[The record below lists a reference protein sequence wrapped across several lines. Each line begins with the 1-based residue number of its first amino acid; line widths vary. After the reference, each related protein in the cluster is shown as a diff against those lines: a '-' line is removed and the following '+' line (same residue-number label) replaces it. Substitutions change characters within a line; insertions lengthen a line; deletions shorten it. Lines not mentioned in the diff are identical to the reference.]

1 MIRRDDYVIEYGI
14 SYDWLKQIFPFY
26 LLISN
31 ENKLLDKG
39 PGFAWLDVKLEVDD
53 CISSTFTPFYF
64 FKELTY
70 DFIKNDSDEEVVFT
84 DHQNFFTLKGKA
96 YFFSD
101 VNSML
106 LLTSISIHSPEIA
119 NKIQS
124 KNFEPYNQ
132 TLDMIFLKAMQEAES
147 KKSLALIRKL
157 EKRARD
163 LAEENKK
170 ISSGRVF
177 VNGEKIKQIRQSKLM
192 SVDNFVNHSIDR
204 KCYLS
209 KSTIKRAEA
218 GVKVYFKTALDI
230 ANVLDVN
237 IQEILQ

>member
-1 MIRRDDYVIEYGI
+1 MKKFGI
-14 SYDWLKQIFPFY
+14 SYDWLNKIFPFY
-26 LLISN
+26 LLISD
-31 ENKLLDKG
+31 ENKVLDKG
-39 PGFAWLDVKLEVDD
+39 PGFSWLDVKFELDD
-53 CISSTFTPFYF
+53 YISDTFTPFYF

-70 DFIKNDSDEEVVFT
+70 DFIKNDSDEEVVFK
-84 DHQNFFTLKGKA
+84 DHQNSITIKGKA

-106 LLTSISIHSPEIA
+106 LLTSISIHNPDIT

-132 TLDMIFLKAMQEAES
+132 TLDMFFLKAMQEAES
-147 KKSLALIRKL
+147 KKSLNLIRKL

-163 LAEENKK
+163 LVEENKK

-192 SVDNFVNHSIDR
+192 SVDNFVNQSINR
-204 KCYLS
+204 KCPLS
-209 KSTIKRAEA
+209 LSTIKRAEA
-218 GVKVYFKTALDI
+218 GAKVYFKTALDI